1 MIGFQDDA
9 DWLTLWP
16 ISLSLQSMKTDL
28 RLQRLVGKAQSPTV
42 KMLLG
47 SFPSS
52 FWICATS
59 CAPTS
64 GENIFSIWI
73 VERIEVGDIYKRTRN
88 TEPIPSM
95 NRTRSMFHL
104 YIRHHVMR
112 TAKILKFKGGKIEM
126 AEFEWA
132 RPRIYVPPGPRT
144 DRSESVQD
152 FQNFVLVRSWSKLV
166 QDISILL
173 VLDQPVLVRGPL
185 SLTLF
190 LPSSLPTSSTLT
202 KSYGSVFQSDFGT
215 RLTRNAK
222 PTCS

>member
-1 MIGFQDDA
+1 MFGNSSILLSSKMSAMIGFQDDA

-52 FWICATS
+52 FWTSATS

-64 GENIFSIWI
+64 DENIFSIWI

-132 RPRIYVPPGPRT
+132 RPGIYGGG
-144 DRSESVQD
+144 RSTFAYSWGKDVD
-152 FQNFVLVRSWSKLV
+152 FP
-166 QDISILL
+166 ILAM
-173 VLDQPVLVRGPL
+173 Q
-185 SLTLF
+185 
-190 LPSSLPTSSTLT
+190 
-202 KSYGSVFQSDFGT
+202 K
-215 RLTRNAK
+215 
-222 PTCS
+222 